1 MEVDGFGVVS
11 IKVDPTVEELYDIES
26 LAEGTGIA
34 AYMYSNIEGAPAGSK
49 AYSAGYEWG
58 PHSSIKKKRITI
70 KKISWNLECNTFY
83 IELKAT
89 INT

>member
-1 MEVDGFGVVS
+1 MTMCLCSLQTLATWVEVDGFGVVS

-49 AYSAGYEWG
+49 AYSAGYE
-58 PHSSIKKKRITI
+58 
-70 KKISWNLECNTFY
+70 
-83 IELKAT
+83 
-89 INT
+89 